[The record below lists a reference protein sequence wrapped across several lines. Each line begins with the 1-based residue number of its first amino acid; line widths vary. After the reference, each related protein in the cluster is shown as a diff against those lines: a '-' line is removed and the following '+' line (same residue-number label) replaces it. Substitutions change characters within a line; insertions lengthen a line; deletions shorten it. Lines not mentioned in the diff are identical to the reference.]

1 MFGLGMVSKESFL
14 TYSTQFIFLIIRLVP
29 GKLVMVTTDICGKSL
44 ITGELIHGI
53 TWKHVLAF
61 MFFVYYLFVCLII
74 FLHFYICNV
83 WFILANNRILVF
95 ILELFLFSSLL
106 FKVYNNV
113 FTCQYVQRSSHS
125 RVLLKIVILYI
136 LGEFPWWGPFPVE
149 LQVLCLPFWWG
160 WAPSWVFLKYFIYC
174 ANWCFLGNCP

>member
-1 MFGLGMVSKESFL
+1 MFGLGMVPKECFL
-14 TYSTQFIFLIIRLVP
+14 AYSTQFIFSIIKLVP
-29 GKLVMVTTDICGKSL
+29 GNVVMVPIDISGKSS
-44 ITGELIHGI
+44 ITGEWIYGI

-61 MFFVYYLFVCLII
+61 KFFVYYLFVCLII
-74 FLHFYICNV
+74 FLHFCICNV

-136 LGEFPWWGPFPVE
+136 LGEFPRWGPFPVE
-149 LQVLCLPFWWG
+149 LQVCRFSGSGLLRGCFSIILFTNC
-160 WAPSWVFLKYFIYC
+160 VNY
-174 ANWCFLGNCP
+174 CFLGNCP

>member
-1 MFGLGMVSKESFL
+1 MVVGERKVLFSTIAKPGMFGLDMVPKEDFL
-14 TYSTQFIFLIIRLVP
+14 AYSTQFIFLIIRLLP
-29 GKLVMVTTDICGKSL
+29 GNVAMVAIDMCGKSP
-44 ITGELIHGI
+44 ITGEWIYGI

-95 ILELFLFSSLL
+95 ILELFLFLSLL

-113 FTCQYVQRSSHS
+113 FTCKYAQ
-125 RVLLKIVILYI
+125 IL
-136 LGEFPWWGPFPVE
+136 
-149 LQVLCLPFWWG
+149 
-160 WAPSWVFLKYFIYC
+160 
-174 ANWCFLGNCP
+174 